1 MYKGV
6 PKQCLGVVKK
16 PRILGQIPYMKY
28 PLIIRG
34 SNFLL
39 SNNKVE
45 IPIYAAKTKG
55 LLLFWFEFKK
65 ASVYSD

>member
-6 PKQCLGVVKK
+6 PKQCPEVVKK
-16 PRILGQIPYMKY
+16 PRILGQIPNMKY

-45 IPIYAAKTKG
+45 IPIY
-55 LLLFWFEFKK
+55 
-65 ASVYSD
+65 

>member
-6 PKQCLGVVKK
+6 PKQCPEVVKK
-16 PRILGQIPYMKY
+16 PRILGQIPNMKY

-45 IPIYAAKTKG
+45 ILIYSAKIKE
-55 LLLFWFEFKK
+55 LLLF
-65 ASVYSD
+65 